1 MLAALL
7 LRPGRIVIDEVAE
20 PEPAPGEVR
29 IAVGGVG
36 LCGSDMSVFSGKWT
50 APAYPWVMGHEA
62 FGTIETVGA
71 SVDRARVGE
80 TVVIEPNI
88 SCDAC
93 AECARGRT
101 SACTDRRAVG
111 MNRPGALAEKLV
123 VPASR
128 AWRVQPR
135 DPRDLVCVE
144 PLAVVETALRR
155 LPTPLPAEALVIGA
169 GAQGSL
175 MTLSLQRRS
184 VHVSVVDVNPAR
196 AAFVAETLGATVVAD
211 DDRRYPFVVDT
222 TGAPAAMAEAI
233 RHAEVRATI
242 LELGLDRQPLG
253 LVAETLVRRQLSL
266 QGSLTYDH
274 PDDFAWTVS
283 LIDEGTVSPGR
294 VISTEYPLADAQRAF
309 EASREAPGKTWISVG
324 VGT

>member
-1 MLAALL
+1 
-7 LRPGRIVIDEVAE
+7 
-20 PEPAPGEVR
+20 
-29 IAVGGVG
+29 
-36 LCGSDMSVFSGKWT
+36 
-50 APAYPWVMGHEA
+50 
-62 FGTIETVGA
+62 
-71 SVDRARVGE
+71 
-80 TVVIEPNI
+80 
-88 SCDAC
+88 
-93 AECARGRT
+93 
-101 SACTDRRAVG
+101 
-111 MNRPGALAEKLV
+111 
-123 VPASR
+123 
-128 AWRVQPR
+128 
-135 DPRDLVCVE
+135 VE

-196 AAFVAETLGATVVAD
+196 AAFVAETLGATVVTD

-233 RHAEVRATI
+233 RHAEIRATI

-253 LVAETLVRRQLSL
+253 LDAETLVRRQLSL